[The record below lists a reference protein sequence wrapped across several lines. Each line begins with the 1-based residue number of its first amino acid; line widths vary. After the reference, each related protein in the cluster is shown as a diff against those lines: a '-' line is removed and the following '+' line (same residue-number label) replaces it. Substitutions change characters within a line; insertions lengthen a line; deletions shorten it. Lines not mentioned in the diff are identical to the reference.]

1 MLRCLA
7 CAAVPYCYCTATA
20 GRLMEKLARLH
31 PLPPF
36 SGYHKKELLLI
47 WEQQLRERILN

>member
-36 SGYHKKELLLI
+36 SRYHKKELLLI